1 MKRIILAIIMAF
13 NLAAVSCASAM
24 ESNPPA
30 NNEPAILAVFN
41 ETNYRNPNVDATL
54 ITNESSTFKK
64 LDIKG
69 DVKLIQEVK
78 KLFEK
83 DMRRQGASI
92 VEKWEG
98 GKHKYIVS
106 FFMPDG
112 SPVSMS
118 LEEEDPDN
126 VLVWISF

>member
-1 MKRIILAIIMAF
+1 
-13 NLAAVSCASAM
+13 M
-24 ESNPPA
+24 ESNPQA

-83 DMRRQGASI
+83 DMRRPGASI

-98 GKHKYIVS
+98 GKHKYNVS